1 MRDIWKD
8 QVQNEL
14 ELYEARKAAV
24 TNITEQIREL
34 ESQMTSI
41 RSPGADTAC
50 GRSGGGSKDDQYL
63 NNITK
68 REMLKKNLAE
78 TKKALRRL
86 ERGMDCLSEDEQDIL
101 TRFFVNR
108 EKEAAFDLA
117 EALKIDRNTVYARR
131 NAALRKLAYAMYG
144 GA

>member
-1 MRDIWKD
+1 MREIWKD

-14 ELYEARKAAV
+14 ELYKSRKTAV

-41 RSPGADTAC
+41 RSPGMDTGC
-50 GRSGGGSKDDQYL
+50 GKSVGGSKDDQYL

-68 REMLKKNLAE
+68 RELLKQNLAA
-78 TKKALRRL
+78 TKKALKRL
-86 ERGMDCLSEDEQDIL
+86 ERGMECLNEEETEIL
-101 TRFFVNR
+101 LRFFVDR
-108 EKEAAFDLA
+108 KKEAVFDLA
-117 EALKIDRNTVYARR
+117 EKLDIDRNTVYARR
-131 NAALRKLAYAMYG
+131 NAALKKLAYAMYG

>member
-24 TNITEQIREL
+24 TNIQEQIREL

-63 NNITK
+63 NNIVK
-68 REMLKKNLAE
+68 RELLKQNLAG

-86 ERGMDCLSEDEQDIL
+86 ERGMDCLDEDEMEIL
-101 TRFFVNR
+101 LRFFVDR
-108 EKEAAFDLA
+108 EKEAAFDMA
-117 EALKIDRNTVYARR
+117 EKLKIDRNTVYARR